1 MKNFVRS
8 QAVVFIL
15 TVTCFGEG
23 TILETKEDVYER
35 KQCQMLEQK
44 MQVIKQKPMKFT
56 AR

>member
-1 MKNFVRS
+1 MTNFVRS